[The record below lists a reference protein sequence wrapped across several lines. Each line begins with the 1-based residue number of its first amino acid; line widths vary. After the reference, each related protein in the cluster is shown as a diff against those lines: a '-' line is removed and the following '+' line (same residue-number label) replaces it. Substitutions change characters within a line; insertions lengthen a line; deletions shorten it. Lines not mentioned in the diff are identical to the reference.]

1 MKQTISLIW
10 SSSSENR
17 GGAKRSCARTVIRC
31 ATAFTLLSSAV
42 VVGAPGLENLALGK
56 PYTLEPSPNYAHC
69 TEPGDATQLTDGQYT
84 GGYFWTEKPTVGW
97 SGIEPIIVTIDLGR
111 VHPISG
117 ASWSTAA
124 GVAGVEWPRAIS
136 VLVSDDGR
144 SYFDAGDLVALSNS
158 IKPPPQEGYAVHRF
172 VSDQLKAHG
181 RFVKFLVVPSGA
193 YCFVDEIEVFKGDPF
208 WVNLASSGEPITDAK
223 AHFHAAAALRSVQRR
238 IRNDS
243 RALREAIDLTQVPA
257 ESKRSIAALLDPVE
271 SELAALSPE
280 LPRDFRCVLPLNPL
294 HESVFAAQA
303 ALWRAQHAEPIT
315 IWTCGPWDPL
325 PLIGSLP
332 GGRGRGPV
340 SLKITMMQNEY
351 RATAFNLSS
360 AGHDSSIAHLRFEG
374 FPDKPKP
381 GWLTVHEVAWTDTR
395 DGKPV
400 AAALPLA
407 ASDAEGFRI
416 KLLPGLTRQVWLTVH
431 SANLPPGVHHGKIL
445 VSTKHQKLKVPFTVE
460 VCPVRFPELPTL
472 HLGGW
477 DYTDA
482 ESHYDITPQNRAAV
496 ITHLREHFVDSPWA
510 TAAVLPFGQQDADG
524 HFIAIPDTISFDRW
538 IERWRGARQYCVFAA
553 VGGEV
558 GDSLMGT
565 PAFEKKVAAWVRF
578 WSEHARRRGL
588 KPEQLA
594 VLLVDEPTEAKQDA
608 IILTWAKA
616 IRAADSGVRVWEDPC
631 HSDPAAAD
639 QGMMQACHVL
649 CPNRPT
655 FLHADTAFR
664 DYYVQAVQRGAELAF
679 YSCIGPVRSLD
690 PYSYHRLQAWS
701 CWQYRAKGSY
711 FWAFGDAG
719 RGSSWNE
726 YATGGAGY
734 VPFFLDAASVT
745 SGKHMEAIREGMED
759 FEYLCMLEQRIAALE
774 KAGRKGRALDRA
786 KALLKEAPGRVC
798 EASGVKQMN
807 WTEGKNRNLADSV
820 RVEVLKSLRAIR

>member
-1 MKQTISLIW
+1 MKQVISLTW
-10 SSSSENR
+10 RSSSRNR
-17 GGAKRSCARTVIRC
+17 GGAKPPCTRTAILCV
-31 ATAFTLLSSAV
+31 TAFTLWSISVAF
-42 VVGAPGLENLALGK
+42 GAPGLENVSLGK

-69 TEPGDATQLTDGQYT
+69 TDPGDATQLTDGQFT
-84 GGYFWTEKPTVGW
+84 VDYFWTQKSTVGW
-97 SGIEPIIVTIDLGR
+97 SGVEPVIITIDLGQAQS
-111 VHPISG
+111 ISG
-117 ASWSTAA
+117 ASFSTAA

-158 IKPPPQEGYAVHRF
+158 TKPPPPEGYAVHRF
-172 VSDQLKAHG
+172 VTDQFKAHG

-193 YCFVDEIEVFKGDPF
+193 YCFVDEIEVFKGEPS
-208 WVNLASSGEPITDAK
+208 WMNLARSGEPITDAK
-223 AHFHAAAALRSVQRR
+223 AHFHATAALRSVQRR

-243 RALREAIDLTQVPA
+243 RAVRGAIDLAQVPA
-257 ESKRSIAALLDPVE
+257 EAKRSIAALLELVE
-271 SELAALSPE
+271 RELAALSPE

-294 HESVFAAQA
+294 HERVFAAQA
-303 ALWRAQHAEPIT
+303 ALWRARHAEPIT
-315 IWTCGPWDPL
+315 IWTCSPWDPL

-332 GGRGRGPV
+332 GDRRIEPV

-374 FPDKPKP
+374 FPGKPKP
-381 GWLTVHEVAWTDTR
+381 EWLTVHEVAWTDTR

-445 VSTKHQKLKVPFTVE
+445 ISTEHRKLKVPLMLE
-460 VCPVRFPELPTL
+460 VYPIRFPELPTL

-482 ESHYDITPQNRAAV
+482 DSHNDITPQNRAAV
-496 ITHLREHFVDSPWA
+496 IAHLREHFVDSPWA

-524 HFIAIPDTISFDRW
+524 KFIDTPNTASFDRW
-538 IERWRGARQYCVFAA
+538 IERWQGARQYCVFAA
-553 VGGEV
+553 VGGQLGE
-558 GDSLMGT
+558 SLMGT
-565 PAFEKKVAAWVRF
+565 TAFEKKVAGWIRF

-594 VLLVDEPTEAKQDA
+594 LLLVDEPTEAKQDA
-608 IILTWAKA
+608 IILAWAKA
-616 IRAADSGVRVWEDPC
+616 IRAADTGVRIWEDTC
-631 HSDPAAAD
+631 HSDPKAAD

-655 FLHADTAFR
+655 FLSAESAFR
-664 DYYVQAVQRGAELAF
+664 DYYVQAVQRGTELAF
-679 YSCIGPVRSLD
+679 YSCSGPVRSLD
-690 PYSYHRLQAWS
+690 PYSYYRLQAWS
-701 CWQYRAKGSY
+701 CWQYHAKGSY

-726 YATGGAGY
+726 YAAGGTSY

-774 KAGRKGRALDRA
+774 KEGRKGLALDRA
-786 KALLKEAPGRVC
+786 KALLKEAPSRVC
-798 EASGVKQMN
+798 EAPGVKQMS
-807 WTEGKNRNLADSV
+807 WTEGKDRNLADSI
-820 RVEVLKSLRAIR
+820 RVQILEALRTNQ